1 MRRVSVHTESWPIR
15 GVFRISR
22 GARTAAE
29 VVVVEVIDGDHTGRG
44 ECVPYPH
51 YGETVAGVVAQVQG
65 IADPV
70 AVGLTREE
78 LLEALLPGAARNAVD
93 CALWD
98 LEAKQLGRRVWQLAE
113 VPEPGPLT
121 TAYTISLDE
130 PHKMA
135 EAARVQ
141 AHRPLLKIKLT
152 GADDLARLAAVR
164 EAAPDPRIIAD
175 ANEAWTPEVF
185 REVAPQL
192 AALGVEMVE
201 QPFPASAD
209 GVLSELEHPVPICAD
224 ESCHTSRDVV
234 AVADRYELVNVKL
247 DKTGGLTEALRVVA
261 AAQEA
266 GVAVMVGCMIGT
278 SLGVAPATL
287 LGWAARYVDLDAPLL
302 LAQDRPGGLEF
313 EGSVLRPPGPDF
325 WG

>member
-1 MRRVSVHTESWPIR
+1 MRHVSVHTESWPIR

-22 GARTAAE
+22 GARTKAE
-29 VVVVEVIDGDHTGRG
+29 VVVVEVSDGGHTGRG
-44 ECVPYPH
+44 ECVPYQR
-51 YGETVAGVVAQVQG
+51 YGETVAGVVTQVQG
-65 IADPV
+65 VADPV
-70 AVGLTREE
+70 AAGLTREE

-98 LEAKQLGRRVWQLAE
+98 VEAKQTGRRVWQLAG
-113 VPEPGPLT
+113 VPEPVPLT
-121 TAYTISLDE
+121 TAYTISLDA

-164 EAAPDPRIIAD
+164 DAAPDPRIIAD

-201 QPFPASAD
+201 QPFPASED
-209 GVLSELEHPVPICAD
+209 GVLAELEHPVPICAD
-224 ESCHTSRDVV
+224 ESCHTSRDV
-234 AVADRYELVNVKL
+234 AAIADRYELVNVKL

-302 LAQDRPGGLEF
+302 LAEDRPGGLEF

>member
-1 MRRVSVHTESWPIR
+1 MRRVSVHTESWRIR

-22 GARTAAE
+22 GARTKAE
-29 VVVVEVIDGDHTGRG
+29 VVVVEVTDGDHTGRG

-65 IADPV
+65 VADPV
-70 AVGLTREE
+70 AAGLTREE
-78 LLEALLPGAARNAVD
+78 LLEALLPGAARNALD

-130 PHKMA
+130 PQKMA
-135 EAARVQ
+135 QAARVQ

-152 GADDLARLAAVR
+152 GADDLARLTAVR
-164 EAAPDPRIIAD
+164 GAAPDSRIIAD

-185 REVAPQL
+185 GDLAPEL

-201 QPFPASAD
+201 QPFPASDD
-209 GVLSELEHPVPICAD
+209 GGLAELEHPVAICAD
-224 ESCHTSRDVV
+224 ESCHTSRDVA
-234 AVADRYELVNVKL
+234 AVSDRYELVNVKL
-247 DKTGGLTEALRVVA
+247 DKTGGLTEALRLVA

-266 GVAVMVGCMIGT
+266 GVGVMVGCMIGT

-302 LAQDRPGGLEF
+302 LAEDRPGGLEF
-313 EGSVLRPPGPDF
+313 AGSVLQPPGPEF